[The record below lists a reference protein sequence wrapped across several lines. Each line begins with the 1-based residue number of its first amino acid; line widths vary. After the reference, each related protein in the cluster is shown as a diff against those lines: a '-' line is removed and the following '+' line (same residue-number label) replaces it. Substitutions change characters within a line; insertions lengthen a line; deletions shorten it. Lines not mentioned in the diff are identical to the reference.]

1 LEVNG
6 FPLRESGHSGDEK
19 LVSSGTS
26 DDKNEKEAASRW
38 IVDVPMRSFQGGE
51 YDESSLE
58 SSAHRDGVGYY
69 PLLISLYKHLQL
81 ELKPTWF
88 TFSFSHLTS
97 TSSAKP
103 TKPQRHRITGPSA
116 SSSTYFIYSG
126 GSGLSLPTLP
136 SAAWRSPF
144 GLITALLTVFYN
156 AVCFIIL
163 LVLSAATYH
172 GLLGS
177 PASSPWCL
185 GDFVDVPFFGRLYSP
200 FIHNILVPIFS
211 AVGTMTSE
219 AVLNSPFTFFAE
231 YIHTT
236 IGTPHYTLANASA
249 QTVAEKLAHEVSAQG
264 KGHLRLNEEIASIS
278 RKNDG
283 GEQDPEGSLGI
294 GFKNGDNITVDRL
307 VVATQASAAGNLLK
321 MLQGSLRGKEAA
333 RVSKMRDGLRQV
345 EYTVGNLARE
355 WS

>member
-1 LEVNG
+1 MRVALG
-6 FPLRESGHSGDEK
+6 
-19 LVSSGTS
+19 LVLTVA
-26 DDKNEKEAASRW
+26 N
-38 IVDVPMRSFQGGE
+38 
-51 YDESSLE
+51 
-58 SSAHRDGVGYY
+58 VGYY

-81 ELKPTWF
+81 ELRPTWF

-97 TSSAKP
+97 SSAKP
-103 TKPQRHRITGPSA
+103 TKPQRHRTTGHST

-136 SAAWRSPF
+136 SAAWRSTF
-144 GLITALLTVFYN
+144 GLITALFTVFYN

-185 GDFVDVPFFGRLYSP
+185 GDFVDVPFMGRLYSP

-219 AVLNSPFTFFAE
+219 AVLNSPFIFFAE

-249 QTVAEKLAHEVSAQG
+249 QTVAEKLAHGVSAQG
-264 KGHLRLNEEIASIS
+264 EGHLRLNEEIVSIS

-283 GEQDPEGSLGI
+283 GEQEKASPEGSLEI

-321 MLQGSLRGKEAA
+321 LLQSSLRGKEAA

-345 EYTVGNLARE
+345 EYTVGNLTWDGRKLC
-355 WS
+355 